1 MIFLGKYNLIILEIL
16 KNYFN
21 IILLLLNLRF

>member
-1 MIFLGKYNLIILEIL
+1 MIFLEKYNLIILEIL

>member
-1 MIFLGKYNLIILEIL
+1 MIFLGEYNLIILEIL
-16 KNYFN
+16 KNHFN